1 MKPLDTPLLPKGEC
15 LETRI
20 KDGLKWRRYRTPTGA
35 VYTTYENPTEILHG
49 IVPTGM
55 YESRVQSWNR
65 EQQRK
70 EKRALVERLLL
81 EGWKPLAI
89 ASEVGVVERTVTKIR
104 KQLKDKAD
112 GNTGIKSKG

>member
-1 MKPLDTPLLPKGEC
+1 METVKPLLPKGEC

-20 KDGLKWRRYRTPTGA
+20 KDGLKWRRYRTPEGV
-35 VYTTYENPTEILHG
+35 VYTTYEIPTEIFHSV
-49 IVPTGM
+49 VPTGM

-65 EQQRK
+65 GQQRK
-70 EKRALVERLLL
+70 EKRALAERLLQ

-89 ASEVGVVERTVTKIR
+89 ANEVGLVERTVTKYR